1 MHTHNAC
8 RYTYTPCITLASDC
22 AMCGVLRNT
31 SLLNKLPSSSIT
43 SSTTNSPVQSEL
55 PSNKISLF
63 PKPSPN
69 DKIGHCYIEHA
80 AH

>member
-1 MHTHNAC
+1 M
-8 RYTYTPCITLASDC
+8 YVLCITLASDC

-31 SLLNKLPSSSIT
+31 SLRKKPPSSSIT
-43 SSTTNSPVQSEL
+43 SSTTNAPVQSEM

-69 DKIGHCYIEHA
+69 DKIGHCYIQQYINY
-80 AH
+80 